1 MERGALGKPPGLPQ
15 VKEKKNYFKSAKI
28 GILKTSRGEFKYPWK
43 KVFTPPPPHNGH
55 FSTTVTFLLPK
66 VGLVERVHCNLKG
79 HSHQDLVL
87 RTSISNKGIG
97 SYLTLIKC
105 TVLVTKV
112 VDNCRGYGRAGKKWS
127 VGLNFSSLIMF
138 FFLIMFLEGKS
149 IKVISSS
156 LRD

>member
-1 MERGALGKPPGLPQ
+1 ME
-15 VKEKKNYFKSAKI
+15 
-28 GILKTSRGEFKYPWK
+28 

-97 SYLTLIKC
+97 INWKSTSSYLTLIKW

-127 VGLNFSSLIMF
+127 IAWKCRAEFFKFDNVF
-138 FFLIMFLEGKS
+138 FFFDNVS
-149 IKVISSS
+149 
-156 LRD
+156 